1 MGKKITALSNTEKIP
16 GKTSG
21 RRIAGGCLLLLVGLL
36 IAVPRIFSEND
47 MPQET
52 PPDKVFL
59 EHADELI
66 FDRERNPDAQ
76 LLKGNVIFRHQ
87 TSYMYCDSAYFYE
100 LSNSLEAFSNVRM
113 EQGDTISIYGDYL
126 FYDGNISLAK
136 LRDSVKMINNNV
148 TLYTD
153 SLNYDRAT
161 NIGYYFDGGR
171 VVDEE
176 NVLYSIFG
184 RYSPDTKLAFFKDSV
199 YLDNAKFD
207 LYSDTLVYN
216 TSTKMAHIV
225 AYTTIISSD
234 SSVIYSSSGWY
245 DTERDL
251 SVLMDRS
258 VVWNESRSLIGDSIS
273 YDKISGIGEAYGNV
287 ILNDTVKRVILEGN
301 YVFYDDLN
309 KYAFATDRAMAV
321 EYSQGD
327 SIFLHADTISF
338 REIDTLHREI
348 KAFYG
353 ARFFKSDLQGVCD
366 SMLYL
371 SADSVLCMYY
381 DPYVWSDRNQ
391 ITGDSIHVFMNDST
405 INYAKVMSN
414 AFSIEQYDTVFNQLR
429 GLTLNAFFDEGE
441 IRRIFVDG
449 NAESIY
455 FPIDDKDG
463 SLMGVNKTKSS
474 YLSIELENSKMKR
487 LAFWPSPTGT
497 MTPVDQADKSN
508 KFFDNFNWNTE
519 IRPLDKMDIFR
530 DVEVPTDTTRQMGR
544 GKFQEYDD
552 Y

>member
-1 MGKKITALSNTEKIP
+1 MSKQVRIP

-21 RRIAGGCLLLLVGLL
+21 RKIAGWAVLLLALLVAG
-36 IAVPRIFSEND
+36 PRILSEND
-47 MPQET
+47 ESEDASA
-52 PPDKVFL
+52 DKVHL

-66 FDRERNPDAQ
+66 FNKEYNPDAQ
-76 LLKGNVIFRHQ
+76 LLIGNVIFRHQ
-87 TSYMYCDSAYFYE
+87 NSFMFCDSAYFYE

-113 EQGDTISIYGDYL
+113 EQGDTIFIYGDYL
-126 FYDGNISLAK
+126 FYDGNTSLAR
-136 LRDSVKMINNNV
+136 LRDSVKMINSNV

-153 SLNYDRAT
+153 SLNYDRAA
-161 NIGYYFDGGR
+161 NIGYYFEGGR

-176 NVLYSIFG
+176 NDLYSIFG

-199 YLDNAKFD
+199 HLTNEKFD

-225 AYTTIISSD
+225 AYTEIISSD
-234 SSVIYSSSGWY
+234 SSTIYSSSGWY
-245 DTERDL
+245 DTEKDL

-258 VVWNESRSLIGDSIS
+258 VVWNESRSLTGDSIS

-287 ILNDTVKRVILEGN
+287 ILNDTVKKVILEGN
-301 YVFYDDLN
+301 YLFYDDLA
-309 KYAFATDRAMAV
+309 KYAYATDRAMAV

-327 SIFLHADTISF
+327 SIFIHADTLSF
-338 REIDTLHREI
+338 TEIDTLHREI

-353 ARFFKSDLQGVCD
+353 ARFFKSDMQGVCD

-381 DPYVWSDRNQ
+381 DPYIWSDSNQ

-405 INYAKVMSN
+405 INYAKVMNN
-414 AFSIEQYDTVFNQLR
+414 AFSIEQVDTAAFNQLR
-429 GLTLNAFFDEGE
+429 GTFLNAFFDEGE

-455 FPIDDKDG
+455 FPVDEKSGEFI
-463 SLMGVNKTKSS
+463 GVNKSKSS
-474 YLSIELENSKMKR
+474 YLSIEIKENKMKR
-487 LAFWPSPTGT
+487 IVFWPSPTGV
-497 MTPVDQADKSN
+497 MTPIDQADKN
-508 KFFDNFNWNTE
+508 DKFFENFNWNTD
-519 IRPLDKMDIFR
+519 IRPIDKMDIFR
-530 DVEVPTDTTRQMGR
+530 KAEVPVDTTRQVGGR

-552 Y
+552 D